1 MGSIVREIGYSTR
14 RWWAAGAYLVWAG
27 ALLWLLLTG
36 RYQAFLRP
44 GFWALLLWAF
54 AVLLLFAAAL
64 FWARPSL
71 PAGSMPAV
79 PGIRL
84 LVMLLPL
91 IYVMAAQEQTLGS
104 HALKNRLSEPA
115 YMERFARG
123 SPAIVEGDN
132 PLVTLLDILQN
143 FKVYE
148 GRKITTQ
155 GMVQRDETVPPGHI
169 LVFRFL
175 IVCCAADALPAGA
188 LVSHEEVDSFEQDTW
203 VSVEG
208 VLGLKKV
215 GDLTFPLIQAE
226 RITKIDPP
234 KDPYLFPRLF

>member
-1 MGSIVREIGYSTR
+1 MREAGYSKR
-14 RWWAAGAYLVWAG
+14 RWWVAGVYLVWAS
-27 ALLWLLLTG
+27 ALLWLLLTE
-36 RYQAFLRP
+36 RYQTFLRP
-44 GFWALLLWAF
+44 GFWALLLWAL

-64 FWARPSL
+64 FWSGLSL
-71 PAGSMPAV
+71 RAGSMAAV

-115 YMERFARG
+115 YMGRFGRG
-123 SPAIVEGDN
+123 SPAVVEGDN

-143 FKVYE
+143 FKAYE
-148 GRKITTQ
+148 GRKITTL
-155 GMVQRDETVPPGHI
+155 GMVYRDETIPPGHI

-188 LVSHEEVDSFEQDTW
+188 LVSQQEVDSLEQDAW

-208 VLGLKKV
+208 VLGLEKV
-215 GDLTFPLIQAE
+215 GDLTFPLIQAD
-226 RITKIDPP
+226 RITRIDPP

>member
-1 MGSIVREIGYSTR
+1 MREAGYIKR
-14 RWWAAGAYLVWAG
+14 RWWVAGAYLVWAS
-27 ALLWLLLTG
+27 ALFWLLFTG

-44 GFWALLLWAF
+44 GFWALLLWAL

-71 PAGSMPAV
+71 CAGSMAAV

-84 LVMLLPL
+84 LIMLLPL

-115 YMERFARG
+115 YMKRFAAG
-123 SPAIVEGDN
+123 SPAIVEGDK

-143 FKVYE
+143 FKAYE

-155 GMVQRDETVPPGHI
+155 GMVYRDETVPFGHI

-208 VLGLKKV
+208 TLGLKDV

-226 RITKIDPP
+226 RITRIDPP

>member
-1 MGSIVREIGYSTR
+1 MGSIVIEIGYSTR

-44 GFWALLLWAF
+44 GFWALLLWAV

-64 FWARPSL
+64 FLSGRPLQS
-71 PAGSMPAV
+71 GSMIAV
-79 PGIRL
+79 PWIRL
-84 LVMLLPL
+84 GVLVLPL
-91 IYVMAAQEQTLGS
+91 IYVMAGQEQTLGS
-104 HALKNRLSEPA
+104 HALKNRLSGPA
-115 YMERFARG
+115 FMERFAG
-123 SPAIVEGDN
+123 GGPAIVEGDN

-143 FKVYE
+143 FKAYE
-148 GRKITTQ
+148 GRKITTH
-155 GMVQRDETVPPGHI
+155 GMVYRDETVPPGHS

-188 LVSHEEVDSFEQDTW
+188 LVTHEEVDTFEQDAW

-208 VLGLKKV
+208 VVGLKTV
-215 GDLTFPLIQAE
+215 GDLTFPLIRAD
-226 RITKIDPP
+226 RITRIDPP

>member
-1 MGSIVREIGYSTR
+1 MREITSGKR
-14 RWWAAGAYLVWAG
+14 RWWAAGAYVVWAS
-27 ALLWLLLTG
+27 ALLWLLFTG

-44 GFWALLLWAF
+44 GIWALLLWAL

-71 PAGSMPAV
+71 PAGSMAAV

-104 HALKNRLSEPA
+104 YALKNRLSEQA
-115 YMERFARG
+115 YMERFAVG

-143 FKVYE
+143 FKAYE

-155 GMVQRDETVPPGHI
+155 GMVYRDETVPPGHI

-188 LVSHEEVDSFEQDTW
+188 LVSHEVVDSFDQDTW

-208 VLGLKKV
+208 VLGLTKV
-215 GDLTFPLIQAE
+215 GDLTFPLIQAK

-234 KDPYLFPRLF
+234 KDPYLFPLLF